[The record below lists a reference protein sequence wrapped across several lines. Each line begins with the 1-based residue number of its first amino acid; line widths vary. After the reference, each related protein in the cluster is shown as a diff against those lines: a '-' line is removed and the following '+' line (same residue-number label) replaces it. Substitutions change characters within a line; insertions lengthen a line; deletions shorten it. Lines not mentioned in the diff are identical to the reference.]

1 MKLSK
6 RLTAISDLIPN
17 NSKIIDVGAD
27 HALLDIYLNLY
38 KNCECLA
45 IDKSPYC
52 TAKAQAN
59 ALKYHA
65 DIQTMT
71 NDGLQGL
78 TLKNEIIVISG
89 IGTKNIVKILNI
101 DLTNDLIIS
110 SHTKINDLKEF
121 LISKNYN
128 IDKEIS
134 IFDKKNY
141 TIIYAKSQKI

>member
-65 DIQTMT
+65 NIQTMT

-89 IGTKNIVKILNI
+89 MGTKNIVKILFVQ
-101 DLTNDLIIS
+101 
-110 SHTKINDLKEF
+110 F
-121 LISKNYN
+121 LLST
-128 IDKEIS
+128 
-134 IFDKKNY
+134 F
-141 TIIYAKSQKI
+141 